1 MGPIQPAQIQ
11 KNLFSQMSEK
21 NLERLRNSSAFGK
34 LNSEKDIEKV
44 SRDFESIFLNKLLSS
59 MRKTIPKS
67 GLLESFASDMFQ
79 SMMDEEMSKEMAKN
93 KGMGMG
99 EMVYNDLSDINRV
112 RRGESIQSNYTNIKT
127 DPVASGIKLPDSTVS
142 GIKMPDPTVS
152 EIKLPDRT
160 FSGIKLKE

>member
-21 NLERLRNSSAFGK
+21 NIERLRNQSGFGK
-34 LNSEKDIEKV
+34 QGSERDIEKV
-44 SRDFESIFLNKLLSS
+44 ARDFESVFLNKLLTS

-67 GLLESFASDMFQ
+67 GLLDSHAMDMFQ

-99 EMVYNDLSDINRV
+99 EMIYNDLNNINRV
-112 RRGESIQSNYTNIKT
+112 RRGQSIESTYTNVKM
-127 DPVASGIKLPDSTVS
+127 DPVATGIKLPDTKSSGIKLPVTTNF
-142 GIKMPDPTVS
+142 GIKV
-152 EIKLPDRT
+152 
-160 FSGIKLKE
+160 KE